1 MATGPACPP
10 PLAVNRPRDKAVNRV
25 ADAGTLDY
33 FIDLAAKLS

>member
-1 MATGPACPP
+1 MATVPACPP
-10 PLAVNRPRDKAVNRV
+10 TLAVHCPFDKAVNRV

>member
-1 MATGPACPP
+1 MALVPACSPT
-10 PLAVNRPRDKAVNRV
+10 LAVNRPLGKAVNRV